1 MLPRYKR
8 MNMKGI
14 YDIIQELR
22 ANNSSNYKI
31 EVLEKHKGNYNLQ
44 RFLQYVYNGRWNY
57 WISKLPE
64 DNITLTKYSLDFL
77 TAKSFYEV
85 FDKLKSREV
94 TGNEAREYLAQN
106 ANVYFEDGR
115 ELFDLVISRD
125 LKSNV
130 SVKSIN
136 KVFPNL
142 IPETPYM
149 RCSKLDKGDMD
160 KIFRKGYAIC
170 QLKSDG
176 IFSYIIKQNGE
187 ISLITRNGTSWNSPS
202 LSNDLAMLPD
212 NTVLVG
218 EALIKEGDRELD
230 RKTGNGLINSFI
242 KRHTTSDS
250 LIEKIEQASTKAKTK
265 LKLKFAENM
274 DEWNYTDAHL
284 HFSLWDI
291 LTVEEFEK
299 GFSANTYQKRFTELK
314 YLLPKCTFKDSN
326 KLSIIP
332 SMNVESL
339 EEAQAYAQEMMEKG
353 FEGAILKSP
362 YMLFE
367 NKTSR
372 LQVKLKAELDCDLL
386 CTGIEEGT
394 GKYTGKIGSLIC
406 QSSCGNLIV
415 KVGTGL
421 TDIDRDRNPYE
432 YIGKIIAVKYNEK
445 IERKDSNTWSLFLP
459 VLLETRLDKTEAD
472 SLEEI
477 E

>member
-1 MLPRYKR
+1 
-8 MNMKGI
+8 
-14 YDIIQELR
+14 
-22 ANNSSNYKI
+22 
-31 EVLEKHKGNYNLQ
+31 
-44 RFLQYVYNGRWNY
+44 
-57 WISKLPE
+57 
-64 DNITLTKYSLDFL
+64 
-77 TAKSFYEV
+77 
-85 FDKLKSREV
+85 
-94 TGNEAREYLAQN
+94 
-106 ANVYFEDGR
+106 
-115 ELFDLVISRD
+115 
-125 LKSNV
+125 
-130 SVKSIN
+130 
-136 KVFPNL
+136 
-142 IPETPYM
+142 M
-149 RCSKLDKGDMD
+149 RCSKLDKGDMV

-176 IFSYIIKQNGE
+176 IFSYIIKQDGKV
-187 ISLITRNGTSWNSPS
+187 SLLTRNGTSWDSPS
-202 LSNDLAMLPD
+202 LSKDLAMLPD

-218 EALIKEGDRELD
+218 EALIKEEDRELD

-250 LIEKIEQASTKAKTK
+250 LIEKIEQASDKAKTK

-274 DEWNYTDAHL
+274 DEWNYTDAYL

-291 LTVEEFEK
+291 LTVEELEK
-299 GFSANTYQKRFTELK
+299 GFSANTYQKRFTELN
-314 YLLPKCTFKDSN
+314 YLLPKCTFTDSN

-386 CTGIEEGT
+386 CVGIEQGT

-406 QSSCGNLIV
+406 QSSCGNLV
-415 KVGTGL
+415 VNVGTGL
-421 TDIDRDRNPYE
+421 TDKDREKDYSE

-445 IERKDSNTWSLFLP
+445 IERKESDTWSLFLP